1 MIVGFADKATEDIY
15 NGVDS
20 RDARA
25 IPKTLW
31 RLVARKLD
39 ILDAANDPRDLR
51 APPGN
56 RLEKLKG
63 DLEGKWS
70 IRVND
75 QYRVVFAFANGSA
88 SEVRVVDY
96 H

>member
-1 MIVGFADKATEDIY
+1 MIVGFADKATEDVY
-15 NGVDS
+15 NGIDS

-25 IPKTLW
+25 IPKALW
-31 RLVARKLD
+31 RLVVRKLD
-39 ILDAANDPRDLR
+39 MLDAANDPRDLR

-63 DLEGKWS
+63 DLDGFWS
-70 IRVND
+70 IRVNV
-75 QYRVVFAFANGSA
+75 QYRVVFAFSNGSA
-88 SEVRVVDY
+88 SAVRVVDY

>member
-1 MIVGFADKATEDIY
+1 MIAGFADKATADIY
-15 NGVDS
+15 NGIDS
-20 RDARA
+20 RDARTV
-25 IPKTLW
+25 PKLLW

-39 ILDAANDPRDLR
+39 LLAAAHEVRDLR

-63 DLEGKWS
+63 DLQGMWS

-75 QYRVVFAFANGSA
+75 QYRIVFAFAAGSA
-88 SEVRVVDY
+88 NQVRVVDY